1 MKGTNMS
8 NYLFTEQNGR
18 NIPMEDKIFGISRQ
32 AKEMEAKVG
41 KEAVTNA
48 VIGSLLDDNGKLI
61 VLSSVVDV
69 LKNLE
74 PADYA
79 DYAPIGGTPDFKK
92 AIQKAAF
99 RNFKPSG
106 YTGVVATPGGTGGLR
121 NTFANFS
128 KPGDKI
134 LTSDWFWATYTTIAQ
149 EIGRGIDT
157 FKLFDEN
164 RNCKIASFNE
174 KAQELIEKQG
184 RLVVLINTPAHN
196 PTGYSLSLDDWD
208 KLIKSIKAMCTGDR
222 KVTILVDAAY
232 IDFAGDADEYR
243 KFFPMLDNLP
253 DNILTVIS
261 YSLSKTFTLYGMR
274 TGAMICMTQNKDIA
288 DEFVRVNEFSSRGS
302 WSNCPRAGMAVL
314 SRIYADEALLAKVDK
329 ERDEFMKMLLKRGKA
344 FEAAAKAIDLE
355 IVPFDAGFFAS
366 IPCDNPEEISKE
378 LQNDGIFT
386 VPLAKGVRVSVA
398 SIPEES
404 CAMIPKKFCEVR
416 DRLKK

>member
-1 MKGTNMS
+1 MS

-18 NIPMEDKIFGISRQ
+18 VIPLEDKIFGINRQ

-48 VIGSLLDDNGKLI
+48 TVGSLLDDNGKLI

-92 AIQKAAF
+92 DIQKAAF

-106 YTGVVATPGGTGGLR
+106 HTGVVATPGGTGGLR

-149 EIGRGIDT
+149 EIGRGIET

-164 RNCKIASFNE
+164 RNFNIASFNE
-174 KAQELIEKQG
+174 KAQDLIEKQG
-184 RLVVLINTPAHN
+184 RLIVLINTPAHN
-196 PTGYSLSLDDWD
+196 PTGYSLTVDDWD
-208 KLIKSIKAMCTGDR
+208 KVIKSIKAMCTGDR

-243 KFFPMLDNLP
+243 KFLPLLDNLP

-274 TGAMICMTQNKDIA
+274 TGAMICMTQNKEIA
-288 DEFVRVNEFSSRGS
+288 DEFVRVCEFSSRAS

-329 ERDEFMKMLLKRGKA
+329 ERNEYMNILLRRGKA
-344 FEAAAKAIDLE
+344 FEAAAKELDLE

-378 LQNDGIFT
+378 LQKDGIFT

-398 SIPEES
+398 SISEER
-404 CAMIPKKFCEVR
+404 CAMIPKKFCEAR
-416 DRLKK
+416 DSLKK